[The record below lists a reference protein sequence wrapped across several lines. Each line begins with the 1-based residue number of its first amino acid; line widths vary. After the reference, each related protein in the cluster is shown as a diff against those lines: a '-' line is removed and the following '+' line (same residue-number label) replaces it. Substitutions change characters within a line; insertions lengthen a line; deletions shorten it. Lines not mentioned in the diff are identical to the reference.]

1 MRCVRE
7 SPDAAGDLSTRR
19 DDGALCSQ
27 CVSIRRAGKAK
38 AVPAAAG
45 VPMRMPRIFHTGSF
59 DFFPDRG
66 RTMKKTLASI
76 MTAAFALAS
85 VSAFAQASAPAAEAP
100 AAASAPMKKDHTKP
114 KHQLKQHGSAKGK
127 AKAAAASAAGTD
139 DKGTQ
144 N

>member
-1 MRCVRE
+1 MLRATCQLAATTGRYAASAPAFEGRPDRRGWRSDADASHLFIPVR
-7 SPDAAGDLSTRR
+7 L
-19 DDGALCSQ
+19 
-27 CVSIRRAGKAK
+27 I
-38 AVPAAAG
+38 
-45 VPMRMPRIFHTGSF
+45 
-59 DFFPDRG
+59 FFPDRG

-139 DKGTQ
+139 DKGMQ